1 MVEGL
6 TELGRARRL
15 AELALRTCVGE
26 GPEIAL
32 LEDRL
37 PAAPVVSQP
46 ELAGHLSGAVLR
58 PILALDP
65 ADREVLLGTL
75 EAWLRCEGSA
85 MRTTGQ
91 LYCHR
96 NTVFNRI
103 RRIEQ
108 LTGRSLA
115 RPLDIVEL
123 ALALD
128 AVRLLPVT

>member
-1 MVEGL
+1 M
-6 TELGRARRL
+6 RA
-15 AELALRTCVGE
+15 A
-26 GPEIAL
+26 
-32 LEDRL
+32 
-37 PAAPVVSQP
+37 
-46 ELAGHLSGAVLR
+46 
-58 PILALDP
+58 
-65 ADREVLLGTL
+65 
-75 EAWLRCEGSA
+75 
-85 MRTTGQ
+85 GQ

-123 ALALD
+123 TLALD

>member
-1 MVEGL
+1 M
-6 TELGRARRL
+6 
-15 AELALRTCVGE
+15 
-26 GPEIAL
+26 
-32 LEDRL
+32 
-37 PAAPVVSQP
+37 SQP
-46 ELAGHLSGAVLR
+46 ELAGRLGGVILR
-58 PILALDP
+58 PVLTLDP

-85 MRTTGQ
+85 VRAAGQ

-123 ALALD
+123 SLALD
-128 AVRLLPVT
+128 AVRLLSVT